1 MNELW
6 PAPRA
11 TAPIDAT
18 VALPGSKS
26 LTNRALVLAALAQGP
41 SLIEQPLKAR
51 DTQLMAAG
59 LRTLGVRIAETGD
72 DWAVVPAPLHGPA
85 RIDCGLAGTVMR
97 FLPPLAALALGC
109 VEFDGDRRARQRP
122 MAPMLAAL
130 RQLRVRVSDSNG
142 GLPIRIA
149 GTGTVRGGAVTID
162 ASASSQFVSAL
173 LLVGARF
180 QEGVEVQHDGTTV
193 PSFPH
198 IKMTVTQLRQSGVDV
213 VDSEPD
219 RWTVAPGPIMA
230 RDVVIE
236 PDLSTA
242 APFIAAALATGGQC
256 RIERWPERTDQ
267 AGDRLPMLVEI
278 LGGQAHRDGH
288 DLVVIAGDRI
298 EGAVLDLRDVGELSP
313 VIAAL
318 CALASTPSRLEG
330 IAHLRGHETDRLA
343 AIVAEINALGGRATE
358 LVDGL
363 RIEPATLHG
372 GVFSSHGDHRM
383 AHAGAVLGLA
393 VDGIMIDD
401 VQATAKTFP
410 DFVPT
415 WAGFVE

>member
-1 MNELW
+1 M
-6 PAPRA
+6 
-11 TAPIDAT
+11 
-18 VALPGSKS
+18 
-26 LTNRALVLAALAQGP
+26 LAALAQGP

-59 LRTLGVRIAETGD
+59 LRTLGVRITETGD
-72 DWAVVPAPLHGPA
+72 DWAVAPAPLHGPA
-85 RIDCGLAGTVMR
+85 RINCGLAGTVMR
-97 FLPPLAALALGC
+97 FLPPLAALGLGY
-109 VEFDGDRRARQRP
+109 VDFDGDRRARQRP

-142 GLPIRIA
+142 GLPIRIT

-180 QEGVEVQHDGTTV
+180 QEGVDLRHDGPTV
-193 PSFPH
+193 PSSPH

-219 RWTVAPGPIMA
+219 RWAVGPGPITA
-230 RDVVIE
+230 RDVAIE

-242 APFIAAALATGGQC
+242 APFLAAALATGGQC
-256 RIERWPERTDQ
+256 RIERWPKRTDQ
-267 AGDRLPMLVEI
+267 AGDQLRMLVEI
-278 LGGQAHRDGH
+278 LGGQAHRDGC
-288 DLVVIAGDRI
+288 DLVVTAGDRI

-318 CALASTPSRLEG
+318 CALASSPSRLEG

-343 AIVAEINALGGRATE
+343 AIVTEINALGGRATE
-358 LVDGL
+358 LADGL

-383 AHAGAVLGLA
+383 AHAGAVLGLV

-401 VQATAKTFP
+401 VKATAKTFP